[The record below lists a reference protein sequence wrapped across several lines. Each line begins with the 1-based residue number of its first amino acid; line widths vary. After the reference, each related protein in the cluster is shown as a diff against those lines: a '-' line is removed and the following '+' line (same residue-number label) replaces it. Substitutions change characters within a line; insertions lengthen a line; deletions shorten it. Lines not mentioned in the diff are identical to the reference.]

1 MKTIDQLT
9 KGALLTLQLPIH
21 YYTQML
27 YHGVRCV
34 ETEVELDSYT
44 TPKRDSV
51 TLDANLEADLPAGI
65 DYVVNVG
72 YNKAG
77 HLVLISRKD
86 SLQNL
91 ASGEEIISD
100 ILLPYTNYYFDNFVN
115 SYGEHM
121 GKYFGMASDTG
132 AYYNIRGGKILAG
145 NFFQEGDTLYLDSIS
160 STTVKSSTVVDSRFE
175 EMVIAYMIYKFTQWS
190 PRFNLTQ
197 KETFKRQYAAERRK
211 SRARVFAKSK
221 QEWLDIFRV
230 NTHMSQKA

>member
-1 MKTIDQLT
+1 MKTVDQLT

-27 YHGVRCV
+27 YHGIRCV
-34 ETEVELDSYT
+34 ETEVELDCYA
-44 TPKRDSV
+44 TPKRDTV
-51 TLDANLEADLPAGI
+51 VLDANLEADLPEGI
-65 DYVVNVG
+65 DYVVNAG

-77 HLVLISRKD
+77 HLVLISKKE

-91 ASGEEIISD
+91 ASGQSIVSD
-100 ILLPYTNYYFDNFVN
+100 VLLPYTNYYFDNFVN

-121 GKYFGMASDTG
+121 GKYFGIASDTG
-132 AYYNIRGGKILAG
+132 AYYNIRNGKIIG
-145 NFFQEGDTLYLDSIS
+145 GSFFAEGDTLYLDSIS

-175 EMVIAYMIYKFTQWS
+175 EMVIAYMVYKFTEWS
-190 PRFNLTQ
+190 PKFNLTQ
-197 KETFKRQYAAERRK
+197 KATFKKNYSAERRK
-211 SRARVFAKSK
+211 SRARIFAKSK